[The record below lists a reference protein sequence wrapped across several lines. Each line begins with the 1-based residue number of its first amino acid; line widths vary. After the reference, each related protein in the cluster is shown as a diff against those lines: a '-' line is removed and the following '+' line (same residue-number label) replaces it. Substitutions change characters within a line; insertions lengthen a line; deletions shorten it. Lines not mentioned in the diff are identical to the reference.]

1 MLKLT
6 SQTVKYLFLITIL
19 FLLASLFRPAKVSAA
34 TYYVSTSGND
44 SNNGSLSSPF
54 ATIQRAANVAVA
66 GDFVQ
71 VRAGTYYQK
80 FAPVNSGTSTA
91 YITYMPYPGESA
103 IIDGTGVPLSSS
115 GYQEGLIQIVG
126 KSYIRIQGFTIR
138 NSSYHGINIRLSDSG
153 VWSSHIEISG
163 NTILNTSRVGIKAT
177 RSRFVTVRNN
187 TIRHVDYSSG
197 IGIWFSEDV
206 TVDRNTIDTPHWY
219 HECQG
224 GYEEGLSIASVNRF
238 VVSYNSLD
246 YSEAPPAGY
255 CETAIRLGIDV
266 KESSQNG
273 TVHHNT
279 VRNFNAGG
287 IYTDGWEAGSNGTPT
302 LNHVN
307 IYQNY
312 VEEGGIQVNCERS
325 VGTVEYINIFNNL
338 VVNGRFTGIAVKG
351 SWGDG
356 LKKNINIYNNTIYGA
371 SPAGGNGGAGI
382 YIMSENLGTNNS
394 DRPVIIRNNISNF
407 YFLSTGGGTVGQ
419 IRAINATV
427 ASMVTADHN
436 IVYGPQVC
444 AIDYTACVELGTRV
458 TASPASLYVNP
469 STFNLHLRS
478 GSPAINAGATISLF
492 TIDYDGATRPQGS
505 AYDIGAYEY
514 GGVIPSSTP
523 TPGVLTPTPTRAP
536 LPTGTIPTPTS
547 SFYPT
552 PTPRSA
558 TQPAIEMERLNFS
571 TLYQSIQPNGGAFT
585 FSSNLSIG
593 GIISSLLNYFFPIAG
608 SLFILFIIF
617 GGFKFMTS
625 AGNPET
631 IASAKSLL
639 LTAFLGFIMIF
650 SSYWITRLIAS
661 IFGLGEIVSIF

>member
-1 MLKLT
+1 VKSIYIRLVIT
-6 SQTVKYLFLITIL
+6 SSIFFAIL
-19 FLLASLFRPAKVSAA
+19 FYPASVKAA
-34 TYYVSTSGND
+34 NYYVSPSGSD
-44 SNNGSLSSPF
+44 SNSGTTTATAF
-54 ATIQRAANVAVA
+54 RTIQKAANTAVA
-66 GDFVQ
+66 GDTVQ
-71 VRAGTYYQK
+71 VMAGTYYQK
-80 FAPVNSGTSTA
+80 FSPANSGTSTA
-91 YITYMPYPGESA
+91 YITYMPYPGASV

-115 GYQEGLIQIVG
+115 GYQEGLVQIVG
-126 KSYIRIQGFTIR
+126 KSYIRIQNFTIR

-153 VWSSHIEISG
+153 VWSSHIDISG
-163 NTILNTSRVGIKAT
+163 NTILNTSRVGIKAN

-197 IGIWFSEDV
+197 IGIWFSEDA
-206 TVDRNTIDTPHWY
+206 TVNNNIIDTPHWY

-255 CETAIRLGIDV
+255 CEGAIRLGIDV

-273 TVHHNT
+273 SVHHNT

-356 LKKNINIYNNTIYGA
+356 LKKNINIFNNTIYGA

-382 YIMSENLGTNNS
+382 YIMSQNLGTNNS

-419 IRAINATV
+419 IRAGNATI

-436 IVYGPQVC
+436 IVYGPQSC
-444 AIDYTACVELGTRV
+444 SLDYPLCVELGARIS
-458 TASPASLYVNP
+458 ASPTSLFINP
-469 STFNLHLRS
+469 SAFDLHLKS
-478 GSPAINAGATISLF
+478 TSPAVNAGASLSLF
-492 TIDYDGATRPQGS
+492 TFDYDGNTRPQGS

-514 GGVIPSSTP
+514 GAVSIPSNTP
-523 TPGVLTPTPTRAP
+523 TP
-536 LPTGTIPTPTS
+536 IPTPAGKVGDANKDGAVDNADYLIWLNNFHTP
-547 SFYPT
+547 PT
-552 PTPRSA
+552 AGVASGDFNLDGRVDGIDYS
-558 TQPAIEMERLNFS
+558 LW
-571 TLYQSIQPNGGAFT
+571 L
-585 FSSNLSIG
+585 SN
-593 GIISSLLNYFFPIAG
+593 Y
-608 SLFILFIIF
+608 
-617 GGFKFMTS
+617 
-625 AGNPET
+625 
-631 IASAKSLL
+631 
-639 LTAFLGFIMIF
+639 
-650 SSYWITRLIAS
+650 
-661 IFGLGEIVSIF
+661 GL